1 MIVQNEVGIFIEKFK
16 NGDNDSFVNLMNCVK
31 NDLYRVIFAIIQN
44 EQNSLEVFQEVTY
57 KAFLNLKRLKQSQFF
72 KTWITRIAINESRN
86 FIKKNSKIVY
96 LSEYDEQSKIQD
108 NETKLDFEKAL
119 NTFDINTKSVL
130 VMKLYLDY
138 TFQEISKTLEK
149 SESTI
154 KSIYY
159 TSLEKL
165 KELLHE

>member
-1 MIVQNEVGIFIEKFK
+1 MIIQDEVSVFIERFK
-16 NGDNDSFVNLMNCVK
+16 NGDNDSFVKLMSYVK
-31 NDLYRVIFAIIQN
+31 NDIYKVIFAIVQN

-72 KTWITRIAINESRN
+72 KTWIIRIAINESRN

-130 VMKLYLDY
+130 IMKLYLDY
-138 TFQEISKTLEK
+138 TFKEISETLK
-149 SESTI
+149 KPESTI

-159 TSLEKL
+159 TSLERL
-165 KELLHE
+165 RGFLHE

>member
-31 NDLYRVIFAIIQN
+31 DDLYRVIFAIIQN

-130 VMKLYLDY
+130 IMKLYLDY
-138 TFQEISKTLEK
+138 TFQEISETLEK
-149 SESTI
+149 PESTI

-165 KELLHE
+165 KEFLHE